1 MLKTEVVIE
10 QIVNEVADFLSKYI
24 RVDKLILFGSYGN
37 GSPSK
42 ESDFD
47 IAVISEDLERMP
59 ILEKMELFPKAA
71 ILVDSRVELKGFGR
85 KEFLNPEKASLLE
98 VIKRGQVFNFDIL

>member
-1 MLKTEVVIE
+1 MLKTEAPIG

-24 RVDKLILFGSYGN
+24 KVNKLILFGSYGSGN
-37 GSPSK
+37 PSK

-47 IAVISEDLERMP
+47 IAVISEDLEKMT
-59 ILEKMELFPKAA
+59 ILERMKLFSKAA

-85 KEFLNPEKASLLE
+85 SEFLKPEKASLLKM
-98 VIKRGQVFNFDIL
+98 IKEEGKVVYSD